1 MKVSLSDA
9 VVALTFQATAAAG
22 HSICQINK
30 RGRLLCWCSM
40 VCTRR
45 KKNILV
51 KQKDIS
57 SNGPLL
63 LLLFFALQAVLIW
76 ETFWRRR
83 ERDWRRHSSALWS
96 KWSDW
101 LIAKQI
107 LQHRLHRHRKRVES
121 SNLVRV
127 VIFAELLGGEQQR
140 ESRAKYF
147 SRDESYGP
155 K

>member
-1 MKVSLSDA
+1 MKVSLPDA
-9 VVALTFQATAAAG
+9 VVALTFQATAAAA

-30 RGRLLCWCSM
+30 RGRLLYWCSM
-40 VCTRR
+40 VCIRR

-63 LLLFFALQAVLIW
+63 SSLLSKQFSFEKLF
-76 ETFWRRR
+76 EEEE
-83 ERDWRRHSSALWS
+83 ERAWRRHSSALWS

-127 VIFAELLGGEQQR
+127 VIFAELLGWEQQR

>member
-1 MKVSLSDA
+1 MKYLCLMLLSHRPFRRQQQRGIPF
-9 VVALTFQATAAAG
+9 VRLTKEADYFADVLWCAQEG
-22 HSICQINK
+22 KRIFSSNK
-30 RGRLLCWCSM
+30 RTYPVMALSFSSSSLLS
-40 VCTRR
+40 
-45 KKNILV
+45 
-51 KQKDIS
+51 KQFSFEK
-57 SNGPLL
+57 
-63 LLLFFALQAVLIW
+63 LF
-76 ETFWRRR
+76 EEE